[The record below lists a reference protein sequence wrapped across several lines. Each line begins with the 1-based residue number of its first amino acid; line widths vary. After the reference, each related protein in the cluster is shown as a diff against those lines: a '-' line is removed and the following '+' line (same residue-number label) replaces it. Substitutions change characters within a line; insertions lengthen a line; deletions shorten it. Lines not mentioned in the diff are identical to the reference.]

1 MNNKIDVWNIS
12 TTIDNKHYI
21 DYLSNNKCTNTYLL
35 DISKDINSYDLLEQY
50 IYNIALFH
58 FNRLNNNIDV
68 NNNFI
73 EFWWKTSPDT
83 DNFHL
88 DCDEYIKKTKCKYI
102 HPLLSCVIYFN
113 NYNCPTIITDIDF
126 ENYKY
131 KEFNDKNIIYM
142 SFPRQGK
149 HLTFDSKLFHGISNV
164 FNDDNK
170 SASRYMLAINLW
182 NTKPTNIDYY
192 NSNNNNSNNSNNKNN
207 IIIDNTNINNKI
219 NISHCISDNLFKK
232 ITVDK
237 NLINFNLFEKLL
249 YKKEI
254 NLFLEFGKLINKDEL
269 LIDNITSCIKFVR
282 NDNKEIEELE
292 NSLKNKYGNIID
304 DINEIMNTSSPIKYN
319 RFLQRFYYNNIYSP
333 DICKWIINECEL
345 YAINNGGWTIK
356 RHSNYPTTDLPIE
369 VVKPIFNFI
378 CESFKTISEK
388 ILTSYCLNNKKIH
401 LNYKDVFVV
410 KYKFNEQSYLD
421 LHTDGSFL
429 SFQILLS
436 NNNDFKGGGTYFD
449 DGIVMYPNQGDLIIH
464 SSRIKHGGLPITKGT
479 RYLLVGFIDLNL
491 EVEI

>member
-12 TTIDNKHYI
+12 TTINNIHYI
-21 DYLSNNKCTNTYLL
+21 NYLSNNKCTNTYLL

-50 IYNIALFH
+50 VYNIALFH
-58 FNRLNNNIDV
+58 FNRLNNNNDINI

-88 DCDEYIKKTKCKYI
+88 DCDEYIKKTEGKYI
-102 HPLLSCVIYFN
+102 HPLLSCVTYFN
-113 NYNCPTIITDIDF
+113 NYYCPTIITDIDF

-131 KEFNDKNIIYM
+131 KEFNNKTTIYM

-182 NTKPTNIDYY
+182 NTKPTNIHYY
-192 NSNNNNSNNSNNKNN
+192 NSNNKNN

-237 NLINFNLFEKLL
+237 DLINFNLFEKLL

-269 LIDNITSCIKFVR
+269 LIDNIISCIKFVR

-304 DINEIMNTSSPIKYN
+304 DINEIMNTSTPIKYN

-333 DICKWIINECEL
+333 DICRYIINESEK
-345 YAINNGGWTIK
+345 YAAANGGWTTK
-356 RHSNYPTTDLPIE
+356 RHNNYPTTDLP
-369 VVKPIFNFI
+369 V
-378 CESFKTISEK
+378 EK
-388 ILTSYCLNNKKIH
+388 ISSIFGLVLETLHTIVIKVKKCYGLLDDMLINIH
-401 LNYKDVFVV
+401 DLFVV
-410 KYKFNEQSYLD
+410 KYRDNEQSYLEM
-421 LHTDGSFL
+421 HRDGSFL
-429 SFQILLS
+429 SFNILLS
-436 NNNDFKGGGTYFD
+436 NTTDFEGGGTYFD
-449 DGIVMYPNQGDLIIH
+449 DGLTTYLEQGDILIH
-464 SSRIKHGGLPITKGT
+464 SSRIKHAGLPITKGT
-479 RYLLVGFIDLNL
+479 RYLLVGFLNIDFKVEDKLNNN
-491 EVEI
+491 